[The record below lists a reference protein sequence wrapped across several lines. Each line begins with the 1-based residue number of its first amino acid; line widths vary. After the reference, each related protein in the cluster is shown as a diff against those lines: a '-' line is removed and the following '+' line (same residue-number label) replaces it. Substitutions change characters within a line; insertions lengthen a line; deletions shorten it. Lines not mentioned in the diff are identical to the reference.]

1 MAIDINGSR
10 IVQRERTKVGGDKE
24 VLTELYDSSGNKISE
39 SYYTEMHGEKVTLEG
54 DETAIIQHPDGS
66 ISYFESISGAYKF
79 KERLIFSPSGKL
91 ENVISRGEETTL
103 DHELGLIESARH
115 MFANARE
122 EHDDFSIDEEGPL

>member
-1 MAIDINGSR
+1 MGIDIDGSR

-39 SYYTEMHGEKVTLEG
+39 SYYTEMRGEKVTLEG

-66 ISYFESISGAYKF
+66 ISYFESISGAYQF

-91 ENVISRGEETTL
+91 ENVISKEEETAL
-103 DHELGLIESARH
+103 GHELGLIESARH
-115 MFANARE
+115 MFYHAKE
-122 EHDDFSIDEEGPL
+122 VPDEFSEIE